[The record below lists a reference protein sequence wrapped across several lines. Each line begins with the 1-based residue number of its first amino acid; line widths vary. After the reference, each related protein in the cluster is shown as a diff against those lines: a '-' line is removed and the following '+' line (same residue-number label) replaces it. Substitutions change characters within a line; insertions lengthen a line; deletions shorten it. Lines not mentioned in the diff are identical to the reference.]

1 MAGVSTQ
8 EQRTEA
14 SRKLLIE
21 AALEIIGSAGLRA
34 LTAARIEE
42 VSGASRG
49 LVGYHFGSKQGLLEA
64 VIRQAHHFV
73 ANIPDLAV
81 ADRANGAEGT
91 IQIVRGY
98 LDQLGRDP
106 QGHRVILILITE
118 SVAAQP
124 QLREA
129 IQALNAV
136 LRDSLRQQLV
146 RGVEDGSIR
155 SGIDPA
161 AESLIIASILRGL
174 ALQWLVDPAAID
186 LGQAQES
193 TVALVRRAY
202 TWRAHVPS

>member
-91 IQIVRGY
+91 IEIVRGY

-146 RGVEDGSIR
+146 RGLEDGSIR

-161 AESLIIASILRGL
+161 AESLVLASILRGL

-193 TVALVRRAY
+193 TVAVVRRAY
-202 TWRAHVPS
+202 T

>member
-1 MAGVSTQ
+1 MATLSVQG
-8 EQRTEA
+8 QRTEA
-14 SRKLLIE
+14 SRKLLID
-21 AALEIIGSAGLRA
+21 AALEIIGSAGLRG
-34 LTAARIEE
+34 LTAARIEA

-49 LVGYHFGSKQGLLEA
+49 LVAYHFGSKQGLLEA

-73 ANIPDLAV
+73 ANIPDFAV

-136 LRDSLRQQLV
+136 LRDGVRQQLA
-146 RGVEDGSIR
+146 RGLDDGSIR
-155 SGIDPA
+155 SGVDPA
-161 AESLIIASILRGL
+161 AESLVIASILRGL
-174 ALQWLVDPAAID
+174 ALQWLVDPALID
-186 LGQAQES
+186 LAQAQES
-193 TVALVRRAY
+193 TVAVVRRAY
-202 TWRAHVPS
+202 T